1 MKQTSNTF
9 QNLIWKEYIYNF
21 WIASLKSRSIWRLLE
36 KSKSSLKFFQ
46 QQTSTYITFKVVITS
61 KTPSPW
67 MKISKRRSRE
77 MVLIDILTAGEFVYL
92 RCTISRHS
100 TRPFNFQTSFFLFF
114 SKLLCS
120 RHCHNVDFFSINRGL
135 TFAILKFYYSLWK
148 STKKQEKNNCM
159 IFFLCV
165 WSSFEEKHT
174 NMNEEL
180 AWAGQNSVKVWSEHF
195 SRHGTKKFYY
205 LLQGWDFF
213 YNFIL
218 NS

>member
-165 WSSFEEKHT
+165 WSSFKIKHT

-180 AWAGQNSVKVWSEHF
+180 A
-195 SRHGTKKFYY
+195 
-205 LLQGWDFF
+205 
-213 YNFIL
+213 
-218 NS
+218 

>member
-1 MKQTSNTF
+1 M
-9 QNLIWKEYIYNF
+9 
-21 WIASLKSRSIWRLLE
+21 LE

-148 STKKQEKNNCM
+148 STNKQGK
-159 IFFLCV
+159 ISD
-165 WSSFEEKHT
+165 WSNYVQSLMFDRSKPKIGCSSSIT
-174 NMNEEL
+174 N
-180 AWAGQNSVKVWSEHF
+180 WWTYF
-195 SRHGTKKFYY
+195 SLFDV
-205 LLQGWDFF
+205 Q
-213 YNFIL
+213 
-218 NS
+218 

>member
-1 MKQTSNTF
+1 
-9 QNLIWKEYIYNF
+9 
-21 WIASLKSRSIWRLLE
+21 
-36 KSKSSLKFFQ
+36 
-46 QQTSTYITFKVVITS
+46 
-61 KTPSPW
+61 

-148 STKKQEKNNCM
+148 STKLQSSW
-159 IFFLCV
+159 FLFCF
-165 WSSFEEKHT
+165 WSRKTYKYEWRTDLNQSTHCK
-174 NMNEEL
+174 
-180 AWAGQNSVKVWSEHF
+180 SVKWTF
-195 SRHGTKKFYY
+195 FQTWNKKV
-205 LLQGWDFF
+205 LLSFARVRFF

-218 NS
+218 YS

>member
-1 MKQTSNTF
+1 MAKIPFETDIQHISKL
-9 QNLIWKEYIYNF
+9 NLSKYIYNL

-67 MKISKRRSRE
+67 MKISKGRSRE

-165 WSSFEEKHT
+165 WSSFKIKHT

-180 AWAGQNSVKVWSEHF
+180 A
-195 SRHGTKKFYY
+195 
-205 LLQGWDFF
+205 
-213 YNFIL
+213 
-218 NS
+218 

>member
-1 MKQTSNTF
+1 M
-9 QNLIWKEYIYNF
+9 
-21 WIASLKSRSIWRLLE
+21 LE

-114 SKLLCS
+114 SKLLLCS

-135 TFAILKFYYSLWK
+135 TFAMLKFYYSLWK
-148 STKKQEKNNCM
+148 STKLQSSW
-159 IFFLCV
+159 FLFCF

-180 AWAGQNSVKVWSEHF
+180 TWTSQPTVKVWSEHF